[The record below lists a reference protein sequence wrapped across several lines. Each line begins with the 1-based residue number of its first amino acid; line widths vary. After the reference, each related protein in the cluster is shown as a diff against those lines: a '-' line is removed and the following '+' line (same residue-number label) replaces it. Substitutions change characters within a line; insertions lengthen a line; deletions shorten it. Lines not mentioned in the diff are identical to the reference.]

1 MEYLSFG
8 GALTKED
15 NSLRLKCNDIT
26 KNYLYTSEITVSVRI
41 LVGPQPFFL
50 KFKTFT
56 STVKR
61 RYFAFFNL
69 STKQIDTSCRKD
81 RTTPRDVLGIK

>member
-8 GALTKED
+8 RALTKED

-50 KFKTFT
+50 KFNSFE
-56 STVKR
+56 
-61 RYFAFFNL
+61 A
-69 STKQIDTSCRKD
+69 QM
-81 RTTPRDVLGIK
+81 